1 MLINYLRILMLC
13 CIDLEEKQEGVSAN
27 LSQDEKER
35 FLKLME
41 EAAEESNKETDSVTE
56 VGQR

>member
-1 MLINYLRILMLC
+1 MLC

>member
-41 EAAEESNKETDSVTE
+41 EAAGESNKETDSVTE